1 MHEFWDLQ
9 DTILK
14 KYGQVEPGNPVLR
27 VRNITQ
33 TSLTLEWDPL
43 ELHTAELR
51 ALEIYK
57 NDTKL
62 AHVSNKRESMYV
74 WIGEMPTRLD
84 VLACAY
90 RYTYHEAIRIGRG
103 S

>member
-62 AHVSNKRESMYV
+62 AHVRKAKATKIEKKVGCQSS
-74 WIGEMPTRLD
+74 IT
-84 VLACAY
+84 VLARAY
-90 RYTYHEAIRIGRG
+90 RYTYHEAIRIGCG

>member
-9 DTILK
+9 DMILK
-14 KYGQVEPGNPVLR
+14 KYGQVEPKNPVLR

-62 AHVSNKRESMYV
+62 AHVRDKQM
-74 WIGEMPTRLD
+74 
-84 VLACAY
+84 
-90 RYTYHEAIRIGRG
+90 
-103 S
+103 